1 MTKAHVGPLRNEKS
15 LFGEKPLIQRQ
26 NEVCSSTIQG
36 VADQPHC
43 TMWVQGHRPC
53 AQIPDL
59 PLGRSAALGR
69 LLHLTAPQFL
79 KLSRGG
85 GHDMLQGQCKRW
97 RKAASTVERAP
108 WKLNAFVQQPRGG
121 AASRGPSVPPACESG
136 VCTRA
141 DHFASTEAPLGAL
154 STSKFKPTNVII
166 IVNNNNSGGTPGCL
180 SS

>member
-121 AASRGPSVPPACESG
+121 PLPGDLPCRQRVSQVCALGRTISPLPRPPSVRFPP
-136 VCTRA
+136 
-141 DHFASTEAPLGAL
+141 L
-154 STSKFKPTNVII
+154 SLNQQM
-166 IVNNNNSGGTPGCL
+166 
-180 SS
+180 SSLL